1 MDGQMDVRDT
11 TREVVQRYKEREAS
25 SGYSSSE
32 RDLPI
37 WSLILFM
44 LFVNLYL
51 FYNAIITGINLL
63 VSGYITSL
71 CVVACS
77 EFW

>member
-37 WSLILFM
+37 WSLIL
-44 LFVNLYL
+44 
-51 FYNAIITGINLL
+51 
-63 VSGYITSL
+63 L
-71 CVVACS
+71 C
-77 EFW
+77 

>member
-44 LFVNLYL
+44 LFVLNP
-51 FYNAIITGINLL
+51 FFACGNPQ
-63 VSGYITSL
+63 SGT
-71 CVVACS
+71 CNHNN
-77 EFW
+77 

>member
-1 MDGQMDVRDT
+1 MAITTATQKKPKRGMDGQMDVRDT

-37 WSLILFM
+37 
-44 LFVNLYL
+44 
-51 FYNAIITGINLL
+51 
-63 VSGYITSL
+63 
-71 CVVACS
+71 
-77 EFW
+77 